1 MSTAKLSPV
10 EISNGIRRVMAAN
23 PNLTVKKISKEL
35 GLSKSYVY
43 QLLKLTDCTPGP
55 FYGGR
60 VERLYTDKQVTQMDI
75 TSAYPEVRKGG
86 IDDQ

>member
-10 EISNGIRRVMAAN
+10 EVSNGIRRAMAAN

-43 QLLKLTDCTPGP
+43 RLLKLTEYTPGP
-55 FYGGR
+55 FFGGR
-60 VERLYTDKQVTQMDI
+60 EEWSSGSKVTYMDI
-75 TSAYPEVRKGG
+75 TSAYPTELMHKA
-86 IDDQ
+86 DK